1 MNPDPCPS
9 KHPQPIF
16 PTSADSLG
24 FLDTPAPCTR
34 TADLPITETDRQTDR
49 HLLQG
54 AWGWA
59 AGMRSELQV
68 PAALAP
74 RAGTPYLMAKQGA
87 QKSPEEV
94 RQDLPESPG
103 SLVELNPHSANTSSC
118 SLV

>member
-9 KHPQPIF
+9 KHQQPIF
-16 PTSADSLG
+16 PTSTDSLV

-34 TADLPITETDRQTDR
+34 TADLPITETDR
-49 HLLQG
+49 HLLLG
-54 AWGWA
+54 AREWA
-59 AGMRSELQV
+59 AGIRSELQV

-103 SLVELNPHSANTSSC
+103 SLVGLNPHTANLRSYR
-118 SLV
+118 LV